1 MEQGKA
7 TRQVSIANWRY
18 SLTFFFSSLY
28 CFVHIEH
35 LKDSPITYLSSTFTL
50 WLFEVVLTVVLSS
63 IVQVSLCL
71 FVRMQY
77 ISDGKICIDFYQWG
91 NVATLL
97 CDSVVLFLV
106 VECCIEYTVCLFK
119 D

>member
-63 IVQVSLCL
+63 IVQVSFCL

-77 ISDGKICIDFYQWG
+77 IISDDKIYIDFYQWG
-91 NVATLL
+91 KCSNLIV
-97 CDSVVLFLV
+97 
-106 VECCIEYTVCLFK
+106 
-119 D
+119 